1 MDMVK
6 QNTAYLSLLSV
17 LSAISVVFLH
27 TNGCFWRF
35 STARYWITAN
45 VIECVFYFAVPV
57 FFMISG
63 ATLMDYRERY
73 STKEYFKKR
82 LLKTAVPFVFWS
94 LVGLALNVVVYRT
107 TPLSAVTPA
116 YLLDGLLNTRFV
128 QVYWFFIPLFL
139 VYAAMPLFSAV
150 PRERRRTLLTYLA
163 VVGFVLNSLIPFVLT
178 IFKVPISYSVRF
190 DATRSY
196 LIYPVIGYLLYAYE
210 MPKWGRYVIYV
221 LGAAGL
227 LAHIIGTYHLSM
239 AAGSVVDTYKGYM
252 NIPSLFHAVA
262 VFLLF
267 KSVGNRLMQG
277 AIGKIVDFLKNYTF
291 PVYLLHMLILP
302 PIVRL
307 LNIPTESIFYRLGA
321 PFVVIP
327 VCVGMAYLLRK
338 IPFVK
343 HILP

>member
-1 MDMVK
+1 MVK
-6 QNTAYLSLLSV
+6 RNTAYLSLLSV

-35 STARYWITAN
+35 STARYWATAN
-45 VIECVFYFAVPV
+45 VIESVFYFAVPV

-73 STKEYFKKR
+73 NTKDYFKKR

-94 LVGLALNVVVYRT
+94 LVGLALNVFVYRN
-107 TPLSAVTPA
+107 TPLSAITPA
-116 YLLDGLLNTRFV
+116 YLVDGLLNTRFV

-150 PRERRRTLLTYLA
+150 PRERRRTLFAYLA
-163 VVGFVLNSLIPFVLT
+163 VAGFVLNSLVPFILT
-178 IFKVPISYSVRF
+178 VFKVPIGYSVRF

-210 MPKWGRYVIYV
+210 LPKWARYVLYA

-239 AAGSVVDTYKGYM
+239 AAGGVVDTYKGYM
-252 NIPSLFHAVA
+252 NIPALCHAVA

-267 KSVGNRLMQG
+267 KSVGNRLMEG
-277 AIGKIVDFLKNYTF
+277 AFGKLVNFLKDYTF

-307 LNIPTESIFYRLGA
+307 LDIPTESIVYRLGA

-327 VCVGMAYLLRK
+327 VCVGIAYVLRK